1 MACLTTCIYGGEKKP
16 LSDVCNHHWS
26 EEPSQEKGPKPPGH
40 FVAGSACSGCS
51 DPSGVKMVPFGCYNV
66 AKNQFPM
73 LPGLFSRQPTRRIA
87 GQLLNFASS
96 PRSDS
101 LYRMASPAPTLAALS
116 AAPVTPPP
124 RSQELYQTSLANAVT
139 AARIA
144 DQLRG
149 QNIVVL
155 DLTNVTSI
163 VDFFVIATGTSS
175 RQMHAIADEVNRK
188 LKHEDGNRRISIEG
202 YRTEGNWILI
212 DFGDVVLHVFTPE
225 GRSLYNLEQLWGD
238 APRIDWQAPANPA

>member
-1 MACLTTCIYGGEKKP
+1 
-16 LSDVCNHHWS
+16 
-26 EEPSQEKGPKPPGH
+26 
-40 FVAGSACSGCS
+40 
-51 DPSGVKMVPFGCYNV
+51 
-66 AKNQFPM
+66 
-73 LPGLFSRQPTRRIA
+73 
-87 GQLLNFASS
+87 
-96 PRSDS
+96 
-101 LYRMASPAPTLAALS
+101 MASPAPTLAALS
-116 AAPVTPPP
+116 AIPVAAAP
-124 RSQELYQTSLANAVT
+124 RSAQLYQNSLSNAVT

-144 DQLRG
+144 DLLRG

-155 DLTNVTSI
+155 DLTGVTSI
-163 VDFFVIATGTSS
+163 VDFFVIVTGTSS

-238 APRIDWQAPANPA
+238 APRVDWQAATPPTPETVEQSA

>member
-1 MACLTTCIYGGEKKP
+1 MLRVCFPDSGRVGLTLQGCLV
-16 LSDVCNHHWS
+16 SFRS
-26 EEPSQEKGPKPPGH
+26 
-40 FVAGSACSGCS
+40 CS
-51 DPSGVKMVPFGCYNV
+51 DS
-66 AKNQFPM
+66 QF
-73 LPGLFSRQPTRRIA
+73 
-87 GQLLNFASS
+87 
-96 PRSDS
+96 
-101 LYRMASPAPTLAALS
+101 RMASPAPTLAALS
-116 AAPVTPPP
+116 ATPVAAVP
-124 RSQELYQTSLANAVT
+124 RSPQLYQSSLSNAVT

-144 DQLRG
+144 DLLRG

-155 DLTNVTSI
+155 DLTGVTSI
-163 VDFFVIATGTSS
+163 VDFFVIVTGSSS

-238 APRIDWQAPANPA
+238 APRVDWQAAVQPALETSERSI